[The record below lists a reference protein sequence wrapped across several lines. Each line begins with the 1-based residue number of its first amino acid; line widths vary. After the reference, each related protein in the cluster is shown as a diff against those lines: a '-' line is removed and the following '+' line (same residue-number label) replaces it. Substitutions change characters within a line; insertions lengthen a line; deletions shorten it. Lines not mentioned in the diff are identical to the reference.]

1 MIRQGL
7 VHLKEIG
14 PPAFESS
21 YYISSRD
28 IVPTLP
34 YPAGD
39 SAQRQL
45 RRSEPNVDYLDQI
58 TSILPIL
65 ETLRVVQATQR
76 TLKSELRPSFDQA
89 IKFSQDQAAGRYGC
103 EAPGATAKFHRQS
116 DLH

>member
-7 VHLKEIG
+7 VHLKKIG

-21 YYISSRD
+21 YYISSWD

-39 SAQRQL
+39 PAQRQL
-45 RRSEPNVDYLDQI
+45 RRSEPNIDDLDQI

-65 ETLRVVQATQR
+65 ETLRVVQAAQR
-76 TLKSELRPSFDQA
+76 TLKSELRPRFDQA
-89 IKFSQDQAAGRYGC
+89 VKFSQDQAAGH
-103 EAPGATAKFHRQS
+103 EMPNLPGP
-116 DLH
+116 